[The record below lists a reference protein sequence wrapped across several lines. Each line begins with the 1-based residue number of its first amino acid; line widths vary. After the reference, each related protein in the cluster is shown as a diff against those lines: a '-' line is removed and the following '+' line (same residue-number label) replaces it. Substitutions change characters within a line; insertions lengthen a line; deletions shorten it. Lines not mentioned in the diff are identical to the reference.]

1 MKRVCFIFILFLM
14 QGCANY
20 PATNSGKIL
29 KELNKGTSVYEST
42 EKLKNFIANNYKDEC
57 LNFLID
63 NVLSNNND
71 LASSLLKLK
80 KSEAFLKYEYSGFY
94 PNSDATVQTT
104 ERGEIKNSKNWVRE
118 YNSTL
123 SLNYELNFWE
133 KYHGDIKQKE
143 WSKKATEFDFVTLA
157 YKLIDSTGQLYWEL
171 VLINEKL
178 KKLKKIESIYKKLK
192 DATKLNI
199 SVGKQSHYDLLL
211 IEQDL
216 INLRSQVLLLDKR
229 KYEITNEIYLLTDR
243 NVSNYCS
250 SDCRLNKFRIIKFD
264 GNDTLTNLLLRPDV
278 MSASA
283 KLKAESAAVH
293 TSYLSLLPKITF
305 SGLISSSN
313 TTFTDLIQNPLA
325 TIGLGIRFPFLAW
338 QSRINEIEISK
349 INYQQAE
356 ITFADTINKAIVE
369 VNSLSKYHEL
379 SYQEYEYAKM
389 KEMLSKE
396 RLRTDEIRFRVGKTD
411 LKTVLQSQQ
420 TLLNS
425 ETEKLEKLYNY
436 FYITLRLALARGI

>member
-1 MKRVCFIFILFLM
+1 M
-14 QGCANY
+14 QGCVNY
-20 PATNSGKIL
+20 HEKLLATNSGTIL
-29 KELNKGTSVYEST
+29 KELNKRASVYEST
-42 EKLKNFIANNYKDEC
+42 EKLKKFIANNYKDDC

-80 KSEAFLKYEYSGFY
+80 QSEASLKYEYSGFY
-94 PNSDATVQTT
+94 PDFDATVQTT
-104 ERGEIKNSKNWVRE
+104 ERGEIKNNKSWMRE
-118 YNSTL
+118 YNL
-123 SLNYELNFWE
+123 SLTLNYELDFWK
-133 KYHGDIKQKE
+133 KYYGDIKQKE
-143 WSKKATEFDFVTLA
+143 LNKKATEFDFVTLA

-171 VLINEKL
+171 ALTNEKL
-178 KKLKKIESIYKKLK
+178 KKLKKSEFIYKKIK

-199 SVGKQSHYDLLL
+199 SIGKQPQYDLLL

-216 INLRSQVLLLDKR
+216 INLQSQVLLLDKR
-229 KYEITNEIYLLTDR
+229 KYEITNEIFLLTDR
-243 NVSNYCS
+243 NVNDYCS
-250 SDCRLNKFRIIKFD
+250 SDSGVNNFRIVKFD

-278 MSASA
+278 MSVSA
-283 KLKAESAAVH
+283 KLKAESVSVH
-293 TSYLSLLPKITF
+293 ALYLSLLPKITF

-325 TIGLGIRFPFLAW
+325 TIGLGIHFPFLAW
-338 QSRINEIEISK
+338 QNRINEIETSK

-356 ITFADTINKAIVE
+356 IAFTDTINKAIVE
-369 VNSLSKYHEL
+369 VNNLSKYHDL

-389 KEMLSKE
+389 KEMLSKK

-425 ETEKLEKLYNY
+425 ETERLEKLYNY
-436 FYITLRLALARGI
+436 FYITLRLVLARGG